1 MDLTGKK
8 VRLKNGKEF
17 VVDKHDN
24 YIYLTIDGQKKLYN
38 FEVAFRNGGLVA
50 VDPSIQKSIL
60 EELSDIDKEKAK
72 ILSETNAQSVQK
84 NLESNTLA
92 ATHKKKFDDL
102 FGNDYHVEHLKREP
116 ILTYNQVEDLYKIKL
131 TGFGRG
137 INITDKSI
145 ILISVIKKEN
155 GYFVYHDKWTKNGD
169 YYIYSGE
176 GKVGDQKFTKGNK
189 AIATANL
196 DGKEIVLFVKFSST
210 EYFYQGVFQCVEY
223 YIEDDYDA
231 NNNIRKEYKFKLKKI
246 SDC

>member
-17 VVDKHDN
+17 IVDKHDN
-24 YIYLTIDGQKKLYN
+24 YIYLTVDGQQKRYI
-38 FEVAFRNGGLVA
+38 FEIAFRNGGLVA
-50 VDPSIQKSIL
+50 VDPSIQQSIID
-60 EELSDIDKEKAK
+60 ELADIDKEKAK
-72 ILSETNAQSVQK
+72 KLSEANAESVQK
-84 NLESNTLA
+84 NVENNTLA
-92 ATHKKKFDDL
+92 AINKKQFDAL
-102 FGNDYHVEHLKREP
+102 FGKDYHVEHLQREP
-116 ILTYNQVEDLYKIKL
+116 ILTYNQVEDLYKIRL

-145 ILISVIKKEN
+145 ILISVIKKEK
-155 GYFVYHDKWTKNGD
+155 GYFVYHDRWTEKGD

-189 AIATANL
+189 AIANANL
-196 DGKEIVLFVKFSST
+196 DGKDIVLFVKFSST

-223 YIEDDYDA
+223 YLEDDYDA

-246 SDC
+246 SD